1 MDFSYGTGVFIA
13 AIIWFCQTVFLLVV
27 INSRINKNLKRV
39 GMRLS
44 WVSLKPKT
52 MTKKEMQGGKV
63 WPAFKFL
70 LLCGFGMAGIAAG
83 WISVV
88 LTTWLFLYVRWL
100 SLGMPVAMREYW
112 WKMKNLD
119 MDSDRIISEMMKS
132 QGIDPETNTEM
143 RELLQAEAAALT
155 S

>member
-13 AIIWFCQTVFLLVV
+13 AIIWFCQMVFVLVV
-27 INSRINKNLKRV
+27 INSRIGKNLKKI
-39 GMRLS
+39 GMRVS
-44 WVSLKPKT
+44 WVSLEPKA

-70 LLCGFGMAGIAAG
+70 LFCVFGLATVAAG
-83 WISVV
+83 WISVAISAC
-88 LTTWLFLYVRWL
+88 LFLYVRWL

-119 MDSDRIISEMMKS
+119 MSSDRVVSEMMKS
-132 QGIDPETNTEM
+132 QGIDPETNTAM
-143 RELLQAEAAALT
+143 RDALLDEVAALT

>member
-1 MDFSYGTGVFIA
+1 MDFSYETGVFIA

-44 WVSLKPKT
+44 WVSLKPKA
-52 MTKKEMQGGKV
+52 MTKKEMQGSKV

-70 LLCGFGMAGIAAG
+70 LICGLGMAGIVAG

-88 LTTWLFLYVRWL
+88 LTTCLFLYVRWL

-143 RELLQAEAAALT
+143 RELLQDEVAART